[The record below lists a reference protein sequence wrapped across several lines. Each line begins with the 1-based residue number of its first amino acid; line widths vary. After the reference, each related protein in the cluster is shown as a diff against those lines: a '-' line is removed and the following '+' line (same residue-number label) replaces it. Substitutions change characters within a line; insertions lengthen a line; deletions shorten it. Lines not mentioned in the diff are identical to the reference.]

1 MKRFITGII
10 AFTLSLT
17 MLLPGSAIAFAE
29 ESSSVTDS
37 SGTVYESG
45 TDSGVL
51 SSSRLTSAKDY
62 YWAGEELNAGAV
74 KIGYDFIAAGRTIN
88 VSSGKIGGAARAAAQ
103 YINLSN
109 IEIARNTSLAA
120 QSITLTDTSFDS
132 GVFAASDVSIDG
144 GRAQAVNVFASKV
157 FINGRIDGDLYVEC
171 ENLEFGP
178 KALVTGSVRGES
190 SNEPVMAKSAKLG
203 EIDVTISPDNISGS
217 EDSSN
222 DTGFLDILQSLG
234 MLAFIWL
241 LIRLAGDG
249 ILDASTEHLTKRTAG
264 SFALGA
270 AVFLGAPFAMIILMI
285 TVIGIPAAFILMML
299 YAIVIIISIPY
310 AGSVLGRAFC
320 NAKRPD
326 ASPWASTAAGA
337 LILWIMCRIPFI
349 GWLIRITA
357 IMFTAGTL
365 THMANAKLKE
375 SKAAR
380 SVSIPAVQTPVGA
393 APAEHKTP
401 AGTGGGEDTASAG
414 AGGAED
420 KASAGADGAEDKASE
435 N

>member
-1 MKRFITGII
+1 MRRFITGII

-17 MLLPGSAIAFAE
+17 MLLSGSAIAFADD
-29 ESSSVTDS
+29 SSSVTDS

-45 TDSGVL
+45 TDYGVS

-62 YWAGEELNAGAV
+62 YWAGEELNAGAI
-74 KIGYDFIAAGRTIN
+74 KIGYDLIAAGRTIN
-88 VSSGKIGGAARAAAQ
+88 VSSGKIGGAARIAAQ

-109 IEIARNTSLAA
+109 VEIARNVSLAA
-120 QSITLTDTSFDS
+120 QSISLSGTSFDS
-132 GVFAASDVSIDG
+132 GVFAAMDVNIDG
-144 GRAQAVNVFASKV
+144 GKAQAVNIFASNV

-178 KALVTGSVRGES
+178 KAVVTGTIRGES
-190 SNEPVMAKSAKLG
+190 SNEPVMAKGARLG
-203 EIDVTISPDNISGS
+203 QIDVTINPDIVS
-217 EDSSN
+217 ENEESSN
-222 DTGFLDILQSLG
+222 DFSFLDILHSLG

-249 ILDASTEHLTKRTAG
+249 LLDASTEHFMKRTAG
-264 SFALGA
+264 TFALGA

-285 TVIGIPAAFILMML
+285 TLIGIPAAFILMML
-299 YAIVIIISIPY
+299 YAIAIIISIPY

-320 NAKRPD
+320 NAKRPA

-349 GWLIRITA
+349 GWLIRIAA

-365 THMANAKLKE
+365 TQMANAKLKE
-375 SKAAR
+375 SKTRR
-380 SVSIPAVQTPVGA
+380 SVSIPAAQAPVA
-393 APAEHKTP
+393 TAPAEDKAP
-401 AGTGGGEDTASAG
+401 VGTA
-414 AGGAED
+414 GAED
-420 KASAGADGAEDKASE
+420 KESVGAAGAEDKDSE
-435 N
+435 I